1 MMRVLLCLL
10 LVQTWSVAAVAGTL
24 SWVGA
29 SRWVTVSKV
38 YDGDTFQTRQGE
50 KIRFL
55 NLNTPEVQHRDSQAQ
70 VGGNIAK
77 QALTKLIL
85 GKQVRLRQD
94 QEKKDRYG
102 RTLAQ
107 VWMRD
112 GLWVNAWLL
121 NQGYAHVYNFE
132 PNTRWAAQLQK
143 EEDKARRQHFG
154 IWKLSRFKVLS
165 ANKVNHR
172 YIGQFRVVQGT
183 VGQVQRWRF
192 SLAALQVSIPKAYR
206 TYFKHSPAL
215 TRQMHVTVRG
225 RIRVSSRG
233 TFFLSLHSP
242 HDLQLN

>member
-1 MMRVLLCLL
+1 MMRLLLCVLLLL
-10 LVQTWSVAAVAGTL
+10 PFGVEAGTL
-24 SWVGA
+24 SWVSS
-29 SRWVTVSKV
+29 SRWVTVAKV

-50 KIRFL
+50 KVRFL
-55 NLNTPEVQHRDSQAQ
+55 NLNTPEIQHRDSQAEA
-70 VGGNIAK
+70 GGNVAK

-94 QEKKDRYG
+94 QEKNDRYG

-112 GLWVNAWLL
+112 GMWVNAWLL

-132 PNTRWAAQLQK
+132 PNTRWAASLLK
-143 EEDKARRQHFG
+143 EEHQARAQKLG
-154 IWKLSRFKVLS
+154 IWKLSRFKMLAAKS
-165 ANKVNHR
+165 IDHR
-172 YIGQFRVVQGT
+172 YIGQFRVVKGT
-183 VGQVQRWRF
+183 VGQVHRWRF

-206 TYFKHSPAL
+206 KYFKHAPDL
-215 TRQMHVTVRG
+215 KRQMRVTVRG

-242 HDLQLN
+242 HDLEML